1 MVRVARMIHDTGTVA
16 GDLLDELAPII
27 AGERAAF
34 AHRCHERSISMTHLL
49 LMSLLETHGSLPMS
63 RVAELLGCGLPA
75 ATGIVS
81 RMEERGLVDRQHE
94 SEDRRVVTLRL
105 TDEGAA
111 EVRDLQ
117 LSRRE
122 RMATALTHLS
132 ETEREQLLA
141 SVRSLRAA
149 FNRANSQ
156 GDNA

>member
-1 MVRVARMIHDTGTVA
+1 MIHDTTTVA
-16 GDLLDELAPII
+16 ADLLDELGPII

-105 TDEGAA
+105 SDEGAA

-132 ETEREQLLA
+132 EEEREQLLA

-149 FNRANSQ
+149 FNRASSQ
-156 GDNA
+156 GGNA